1 MSIAANP
8 STTPTSNRPPKN
20 RQQMFGI
27 EIDAY
32 RMENAIDQIYQ
43 WIAGELKTCQ
53 YVVTPNV
60 DHIVQLQENLA
71 LQESYKLA
79 GMVLAD
85 GWPLVAASRL
95 FGKNLPERVAG
106 SDLVP
111 RIFEAATERHPIR
124 VFLLGAAPG
133 VAIRAAENIQRKW
146 ANVTVVGTYSPPL
159 GFEKC
164 DHENQYIIERIAV
177 VRPDVLVV
185 GFGAPKQELWVT
197 QHKDQIQAKVALCVG
212 ATIDFLAGQKRR
224 APRIMQRLG
233 IEWLHRM
240 LSEPRRLFKRYAYDA
255 RVFPG
260 LVWKQ
265 FKSQAD
271 KPTV

>member
-1 MSIAANP
+1 MSIAAPSSNP
-8 STTPTSNRPPKN
+8 HLKN
-20 RQQMFGI
+20 RQEMFGI

-43 WIAGELKTCQ
+43 WIDDELKACQ

-60 DHIVQLQENLA
+60 DHIVQLQENHA
-71 LQESYKLA
+71 LQNSYKGA

-111 RIFEAATERHPIR
+111 KIFDAATQHHPIR

-146 ANVTVVGTYSPPL
+146 ANVSVVGTYSPPL

-164 DHENQYIIERIAV
+164 EHENQYIIERIAL
-177 VRPDVLVV
+177 VRPDVLVI
-185 GFGAPKQELWVT
+185 GLGAPKQELWVT

-224 APRIMQRLG
+224 APKIMQRLK

-240 LSEPRRLFKRYAYDA
+240 LSEPKRLFKRYFHDA

-265 FKSQAD
+265 LKSQTS
-271 KPTV
+271 KPTA